1 MQRPLAEIS
10 RALESIKSRRYSL
23 FNTDPKDIEL
33 AQVHTHYED
42 DQEGIWFKVQSD
54 QISGKNLRELDI
66 RKQTGA
72 TLAALKKQS
81 KTIAY
86 PDPEIPID
94 ADDEIYIVGN
104 AEQLKKFEQVFE
116 LPRFAPMSAST
127 SDDLSADF
135 KQI

>member
-1 MQRPLAEIS
+1 MSPCPAFYLRKQHHSGDLLRAES
-10 RALESIKSRRYSL
+10 RARDSPRRL
-23 FNTDPKDIEL
+23 
-33 AQVHTHYED
+33 
-42 DQEGIWFKVQSD
+42 
-54 QISGKNLRELDI
+54 LRAYFHRDLSN
-66 RKQTGA
+66 
-72 TLAALKKQS
+72 ALKKQS